1 VNWIEVL
8 AHQERHKDILRKA
21 ERERLVRQALAAR
34 EKRERFYG
42 PALIW
47 LGRRLVAWGGLL
59 QERYG
64 AASRGLRA
72 SACQSNPVSVQNV
85 TD

>member
-1 VNWIEVL
+1 MNWIEIL
-8 AHQERHKDILRKA
+8 EHQERHKEILREA
-21 ERERLVRQALAAR
+21 ERKRLVRQALAAQ

-47 LGRRLVAWGGLL
+47 LGCRLIAWGGLL

-64 AASRGLRA
+64 AASRGLHA
-72 SACQSNPVSVQNV
+72 SACQPNPVSVQSV

>member
-1 VNWIEVL
+1 MNWIKALE
-8 AHQERHKDILRKA
+8 HQERHKDMLRKA
-21 ERERLVRQALAAR
+21 ARAQLVRQAWAER
-34 EKRERFYG
+34 KERERFYG

-47 LGRRLVAWGGLL
+47 LGRRLIAWGGLL

-64 AASRGLRA
+64 AASRDLYA
-72 SACQSNPVSVQNV
+72 LACQSNSVNVQNV

>member
-1 VNWIEVL
+1 MNWIEIL
-8 AHQERHKDILRKA
+8 AHQEHYKDILREA
-21 ERERLVRQALAAR
+21 ERVQLVRQARAER

-47 LGRRLVAWGGLL
+47 LGRRLIAWGGLL

-64 AASRGLRA
+64 AANRDLHA
-72 SACQSNPVSVQNV
+72 LACQSNSVS
-85 TD
+85 D